1 MRPGV
6 GLSSGGGR
14 TGIVGKDLSHRDTFS
29 VSSLQWDP
37 EDVNLERNKDNVEFV
52 SSQMHGGSLTPADL
66 TSDD

>member
-1 MRPGV
+1 MRPRV

-14 TGIVGKDLSHRDTFS
+14 AGIVGKDLSHQDTFS

-37 EDVNLERNKDNVEFV
+37 EGVNLERNKDNMELV
-52 SSQMHGGSLTPADL
+52 SSQIHRDSLTPVDL